1 MVKQPTK
8 TTKMAIVYR
17 HIRLD
22 KNEPFYIGIGK
33 TEKRAY
39 EKIKR
44 NQFWHNVIAKTNYE
58 VEILFDN
65 LTWENAEEKEKELI
79 KLYGKRD
86 NNTGCLVNITD
97 GGGGRLGAR
106 HNEESK
112 RKIAEES
119 RNRKRTPRSQET
131 KEKLRLANLG
141 KVGNNLGM
149 KHTEATK
156 LKLRLANLG
165 KVGANKGKRMS
176 EETKQKIIAS
186 KLGKPSKLK
195 GTKQSEETKRKVSE
209 GLKQYFANKRLQNDK

>member
-1 MVKQPTK
+1 
-8 TTKMAIVYR
+8 MAIVYR

-58 VEILFDN
+58 VEILFDD
-65 LTWENAEEKEKELI
+65 LSWENAEEKEKEFI

-97 GGGGRLGAR
+97 GGGGTLGAR
-106 HNEESK
+106 HNEESR
-112 RKIAEES
+112 RKIGEES
-119 RNRKRTPRSQET
+119 RNRKRTPRSAET

-141 KVGNNLGM
+141 KVGNRLGS
-149 KHTEATK
+149 KVSEATK

-165 KVGANKGKRMS
+165 KVGPNKGKPMT
-176 EETKQKIIAS
+176 EEAKQKMIAS
-186 KLGKPSKLK
+186 KLGKPSKLIGSK
-195 GTKQSEETKRKVSE
+195 RTEETKKKVSE
-209 GLKQYFANKRLQNDK
+209 GLKRYFANKRLNNDK

>member
-1 MVKQPTK
+1 
-8 TTKMAIVYR
+8 MAIVYR

-58 VEILFDN
+58 VEILFDD
-65 LTWENAEEKEKELI
+65 LSWENAEEKEKEFI

-97 GGGGRLGAR
+97 GGGGTLGAR
-106 HNEESK
+106 HNEESR
-112 RKIAEES
+112 RKIGEES
-119 RNRKRTPRSQET
+119 RNRKRTPRSAET

-141 KVGNNLGM
+141 KVGNRLGS
-149 KHTEATK
+149 KVSEETK

-165 KVGANKGKRMS
+165 KVGPNKGKPMT
-176 EETKQKIIAS
+176 EEAKQKMIAS
-186 KLGKPSKLK
+186 KLGKPSKLIGSK
-195 GTKQSEETKRKVSE
+195 RTEETKKKVSE
-209 GLKQYFANKRLQNDK
+209 GLKRYFANKRLNNDK

>member
-1 MVKQPTK
+1 
-8 TTKMAIVYR
+8 MAIVYR

-44 NQFWHNVIAKTNYE
+44 NQFWHNVVAKTNYE
-58 VEILFDN
+58 VEILFDD
-65 LTWENAEEKEKELI
+65 LTWDDACEKEKEFI

-97 GGGGRLGAR
+97 GGGGILGVR
-106 HNEESK
+106 HTEESR
-112 RKIAEES
+112 RKIGEES
-119 RNRKRTPRSQET
+119 RNRKRGPRSAET
-131 KEKLRLANLG
+131 KEKLRFANLG

-149 KHTEATK
+149 KHTEETK

-165 KVGANKGKRMS
+165 KVGSNKGKKMS
-176 EETKQKIIAS
+176 DETKRKISQTKRLNPAP
-186 KLGKPSKLK
+186 KR
-195 GTKQSEETKRKVSE
+195 TFKQSEETKKKVSE
-209 GLKQYFANKRLQNDK
+209 GLKRYFANKRLNNDK

>member
-1 MVKQPTK
+1 
-8 TTKMAIVYR
+8 MAVVYR

-44 NQFWHNVIAKTNYE
+44 NKFWHNVIAKTEYE
-58 VEILFDN
+58 VEILFDD
-65 LTWENAEEKEKELI
+65 LSWESAGEKEKEFI

-97 GGGGRLGAR
+97 GGDGILGVR
-106 HNEESK
+106 HTEET
-112 RKIAEES
+112 RKKIGEES
-119 RNRKRTPRSQET
+119 RNRKRGPRSPET

-141 KVGNNLGM
+141 KVGNRLGS
-149 KHTEATK
+149 KVSEETK

-165 KVGANKGKRMS
+165 KVGPNKGKAMS
-176 EETKQKIIAS
+176 EETKRKIS
-186 KLGKPSKLK
+186 E
-195 GTKQSEETKRKVSE
+195 TKRLNPAPKRYVKHTEETKRKVSD
-209 GLKQYFANKRLQNDK
+209 GLKRYFANKRLQNDK

>member
-1 MVKQPTK
+1 
-8 TTKMAIVYR
+8 MAIVYR

-58 VEILFDN
+58 VEILFDD
-65 LTWENAEEKEKELI
+65 LSWENAEEKEKEFI

-97 GGGGRLGAR
+97 GGGGTLGAR
-106 HNEESK
+106 HNEESR
-112 RKIAEES
+112 RKIGEES
-119 RNRKRTPRSQET
+119 RNRKRTPRSAET

-141 KVGNNLGM
+141 KVGNRLGS
-149 KHTEATK
+149 KVSEETK

-165 KVGANKGKRMS
+165 KVGPNKGKPMT
-176 EETKQKIIAS
+176 EEAKQKMIAS
-186 KLGKPSKLK
+186 KLGKPSKLI
-195 GTKQSEETKRKVSE
+195 GSKRTEK
-209 GLKQYFANKRLQNDK
+209 LRKK

>member
-1 MVKQPTK
+1 
-8 TTKMAIVYR
+8 MAIVYR
-17 HIRLD
+17 HIRVD

-44 NQFWHNVIAKTNYE
+44 NQFWHNVIAKTDYE
-58 VEILFDN
+58 VEILFDD
-65 LTWENAEEKEKELI
+65 LSWKEAGEKEKEFI

-86 NNTGCLVNITD
+86 NNSGILVNISD
-97 GGGGRLGAR
+97 GGDGSLGFR
-106 HNEESK
+106 HTKEAK
-112 RKIAEES
+112 KKIGEES
-119 RNRKRTPRSQET
+119 RNRKRTPRSAET

-165 KVGANKGKRMS
+165 KVGPNKGRVM
-176 EETKQKIIAS
+176 
-186 KLGKPSKLK
+186 
-195 GTKQSEETKRKVSE
+195 SEETKRKISETKRLNPTPKRFIKLSEETKKKVSD
-209 GLKQYFANKRLQNDK
+209 GLKRYFANKRLQNDK

>member
-1 MVKQPTK
+1 
-8 TTKMAIVYR
+8 MAIVYR
-17 HIRLD
+17 HIRVD

-44 NQFWHNVIAKTNYE
+44 NQFWHNVIAKTDYE
-58 VEILFDN
+58 VEILFDD
-65 LTWENAEEKEKELI
+65 LSWENAEEKEKELI

-97 GGGGRLGAR
+97 GGGGRLGVR
-106 HNEESK
+106 HTEES
-112 RKIAEES
+112 RKKIGEES
-119 RNRKRTPRSQET
+119 RNRKRTPRSAET

-141 KVGNNLGM
+141 KVGKNLGM

-165 KVGANKGKRMS
+165 KVGPNKGRPMT
-176 EETKQKIIAS
+176 EEAKQKMIAS
-186 KLGKPSKLK
+186 KLGKESKLK
-195 GTKQSEETKRKVSE
+195 GTTISEETKNKVSI
-209 GLKQYFANKRLQNDK
+209 GLKRYFANKRLNNDK